1 MSPDHNMSWKAHA
14 EYLAQRLVVSQMW
27 AVVPNPQGTP
37 LSYELE
43 RTLQLHMGQQMWQRG
58 LFRSSSV
65 QTLMTL

>member
-1 MSPDHNMSWKAHA
+1 MSPDHNMSWQAHA

-43 RTLQLHMGQQMWQRG
+43 RTLQLHMGQQMW
-58 LFRSSSV
+58 
-65 QTLMTL
+65 